1 MDNYHIVLFFD
12 SCHRLCEEGTS
23 LARFL
28 TISGKKL
35 TVRDMLVTGM
45 VTHIVGEEPHN
56 SFCSA
61 FESTMPQ
68 DDSIKWKQPDA
79 VDPTTAKEIL
89 VIVFY

>member
-1 MDNYHIVLFFD
+1 
-12 SCHRLCEEGTS
+12 
-23 LARFL
+23 
-28 TISGKKL
+28 
-35 TVRDMLVTGM
+35 MLVTGM

-56 SFCSA
+56 TFCSA